1 MKAHIVTWALSVLS
15 ACIVGAAWIHTH
27 PSPRLARVD
36 MGSLFEEQKKALG
49 DRIKPGMS
57 EPEQKALLQSA
68 TDYAGQ
74 VEAALSALSRECG
87 CAVVNSAAIL
97 RLPDGNEAGIADAT
111 SRIRQLLGR
120 ETAPASAAGK

>member
-1 MKAHIVTWALSVLS
+1 
-15 ACIVGAAWIHTH
+15 
-27 PSPRLARVD
+27 

-97 RLPDGNEAGIADAT
+97 RLPDGNESGIVDAT
-111 SRIRQLLGR
+111 WRIRQLLGR
-120 ETAPASAAGK
+120 ETTPASAAGATGK

>member
-1 MKAHIVTWALSVLS
+1 MKAHIITWALSVVS

-36 MGSLFEEQKKALG
+36 MGSLFEEQKKSLG

-68 TDYAGQ
+68 TDYAGR
-74 VEAALSALSRECG
+74 VEGALTTLAKECG

-97 RLPDGNEAGIADAT
+97 RVPEAGMAGVPDLSA
-111 SRIRQLLGR
+111 RLR
-120 ETAPASAAGK
+120 ELAAGPK